1 MKFKLIWFTLITVF
15 TAVNSYVTYQYRDFL
30 TVSKLPICF
39 LMLSY
44 LCISLLL
51 FNMKS
56 RPLRA
61 VTYTLN
67 ILVLLLA
74 ITYAIYCRRPLGFYI
89 VFVSSVLFAKN
100 IIAGPNSKDR
110 PLTKIVN
117 TVLLSVLFCHF
128 GHYGNYLLGNGARP
142 SGQWCGHPMEKRE
155 FIFLR

>member
-1 MKFKLIWFTLITVF
+1 MKFKLIWLTLITVF
-15 TAVNSYVTYQYRDFL
+15 IAVKSYVTYQYRGFL
-30 TVSKLPICF
+30 TVSKLTICF

-44 LCISLLL
+44 LCISLLM

-56 RPLRA
+56 KPLRV

-100 IIAGPNSKDR
+100 LIAGPNS
-110 PLTKIVN
+110 
-117 TVLLSVLFCHF
+117 TVR
-128 GHYGNYLLGNGARP
+128 A
-142 SGQWCGHPMEKRE
+142 
-155 FIFLR
+155 